1 VDLPKVRYLSLD
13 ETVRLVNACAPDFG
27 LLVQAAL
34 FTGCRYRELVCMAC
48 HDFNPDAGYITVL
61 GKSSRTRH
69 VPLTDE
75 SQQFFKRVIAGELWF
90 ASIRPF
96 SNGPY
101 WSLGY
106 EFWYYVLYGV
116 AFYCAGYVR
125 GVLIALIVLVIGPK
139 IMLLFPVWLMGVW
152 TYRFNKERTLPGAV
166 GWICVV
172 LPTAIYLWIKLGG
185 IDILARDLS
194 MEVLGEDFVKRE
206 LKYSDEFLISYV
218 YGALIAASFI
228 GMNAIA
234 PLLEKA
240 FARFEKSIRF
250 WAGLTFSI
258 YLLHY
263 PLLHFFGAL
272 YGGEVSALSTQL
284 LIVASTLS
292 AIVLI
297 GAVTER
303 KKHVARRVIAALF
316 TWAEPRRATSL

>member
-106 EFWYYVLYGV
+106 EFWYYVLDGV
-116 AFYCAGYVR
+116 AFYCAGCLQ

-139 IMLLFPVWLMGVW
+139 IMLLF
-152 TYRFNKERTLPGAV
+152 
-166 GWICVV
+166 
-172 LPTAIYLWIKLGG
+172 LWIKLGG
-185 IDILARDLS
+185 IDVLARDLS

-218 YGALIAASFI
+218 YGALIAANFI

-272 YGGEVSALSTQL
+272 YGGEASALNTQL
-284 LIVASTLS
+284 LILASTLS

-316 TWAEPRRATSL
+316 IWAEPRRATSL